1 MSEIKDQRKDWH
13 LEKSVSIGHLVT
25 TGMAVIALVLA
36 WAEMNAR
43 IEYNSIEN
51 GHQTESIKRLEGK
64 QDKQTLEIKQEI
76 QQLRVEQRTDSSRI
90 NEKLDRLIERN
101 LGNGH

>member
-1 MSEIKDQRKDWH
+1 MQEIKDQRRDWH

-25 TGMAVIALVLA
+25 TGMALIALVLA

-43 IEYNSIEN
+43 IEYNAIEN
-51 GHQTESIKRLEGK
+51 GHQTESIKRIEGK

-76 QQLRVEQRTDSSRI
+76 QQLRVEQRTDSGKI

-101 LGNGH
+101 LNSRQ

>member
-1 MSEIKDQRKDWH
+1 MTETAIKEPRKDWH

-25 TGMAVIALVLA
+25 TGMAIIALVLS

-51 GHQTESIKRLEGK
+51 GHQSQSIARLEGK
-64 QDKQTLEIKQEI
+64 QEKQTDEIKAEI
-76 QQLRVEQRTDSSRI
+76 QQLRTEQRADSGKI

-101 LGNGH
+101 LK